1 MSSERDSA
9 GAPAGAEAPAGIP
22 ERWSAQ
28 RKADLVLRLLRGE
41 ALDAVA
47 RDSQVPAHELK
58 EWRRVFLDGGT
69 QGLKKRG
76 SRGAGIEARAG
87 CEGQM

>member
-9 GAPAGAEAPAGIP
+9 GAPAGVEAPAEIP
-22 ERWSAQ
+22 ERWSSQ

-47 RDSQVPAHELK
+47 VTAKCRPTN
-58 EWRRVFLDGGT
+58 WRNGVGCFSTGAR
-69 QGLKKRG
+69 RG
-76 SRGAGIEARAG
+76 
-87 CEGQM
+87 